1 MVIEV
6 YRKNINQFGTVEK
19 AIAEGYFIDWTVD
32 RIREAFNNGNGTER
46 DLKRYMDNN
55 SHLCR
60 FITI

>member
-19 AIAEGYFIDWTVD
+19 AIAEGYFTEWTEN
-32 RIREAFNNGNGTER
+32 RIREAFNNGKGTER